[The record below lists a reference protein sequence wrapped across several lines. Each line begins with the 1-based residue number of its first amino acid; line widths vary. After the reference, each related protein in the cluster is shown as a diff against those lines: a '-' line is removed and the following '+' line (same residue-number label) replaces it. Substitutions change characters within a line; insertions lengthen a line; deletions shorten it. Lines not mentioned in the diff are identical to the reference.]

1 MKLGN
6 HHTTGRA
13 ALHGLLLLAF
23 IWVITSCG
31 GSAIN
36 LKPTVS
42 GKAGEVIV
50 VIEKQYWDGATG
62 KELRELLAS
71 DYPMLPQKEPS
82 FTLINITPAAFTDIF
97 ELHRNIIL
105 IRINDTISTPT
116 LSLKEDVWSMPQIV
130 AVLDAGSDSLAC
142 TLLKEKGG
150 VLFGGLDQAE
160 RNRVI
165 RNSKKYE
172 ERSLRKLV
180 SEEYGGSPF
189 FPMGYSLKKKGA
201 NFIWISYETNKTTQ
215 GVFIYSIPYQSE
227 ESLSAENL
235 INFRNE
241 ILKAN
246 VPAMLEDSY
255 MTTSQIIEPEFRWV
269 KYKKETFAEI
279 RGLWETVNDF
289 MGGPF
294 LQHAYMNKS
303 NNTILV
309 MEAFVYAP
317 SMDKRNLLRQVES
330 ILYSFEWNEKRGE

>member
-1 MKLGN
+1 MKQLLAAV
-6 HHTTGRA
+6 A
-13 ALHGLLLLAF
+13 ALLL
-23 IWVITSCG
+23 VVSCNV
-31 GSAIN
+31 GSIN
-36 LKPTVS
+36 LKPNVS

-50 VIEKQYWDGATG
+50 VIDKSLWDGETG
-62 KELRELLAS
+62 KELRELLAT

-105 IRINDTISTPT
+105 VRVNDTIAKPS

-130 AVLDAGSDSLAC
+130 AVIDAPSDSLAC
-142 TLLKEKGG
+142 NLLKEKGG
-150 VLFGGLDQAE
+150 VLYGGIDQAE

-180 SEEYGGSPF
+180 GEEYGGSPY
-189 FPMGYSLKKKGA
+189 FPMGYSLKKKSE

-215 GVFIYSIPYQSE
+215 GVFIYSIPYVSPD
-227 ESLSAENL
+227 SLSQ
-235 INFRNE
+235 E
-241 ILKAN
+241 ILVEKRNQILKLN

-255 MTTSQIIEPEFRWV
+255 MTTSQIIDPEFRWV
-269 KYKKETFAEI
+269 KYKNQTFAEI
-279 RGLWETVNDF
+279 RGLWDTVNDF

-294 LQHAYMNKS
+294 LQHAYYDEHNHS
-303 NNTILV
+303 ILV